1 MPPHPLRPSPPFARL
16 APSALTGLAFAV
28 YAAYFLILVRYAVAL
43 FQFPFDYDRGEGFEL
58 NSALLFSRGEWPY
71 KDNEVYPFFA
81 SAYPPLYHLI
91 VAPLVAVF
99 GPQYWT
105 GRLVSFLATL
115 AAAGAIAWAVRRGSG
130 NGTIAAL
137 SGLTF
142 LASNYVYHI
151 GPLFRQHMTMAAFET
166 LAVVALAA
174 SGPGRGLRL
183 SRGEGLGLVFLLA
196 AGFTKPLAY
205 ATVAACFLFLVIRSP
220 RRGLALGAAFG
231 AAAAGLMLL
240 MEWATGGHWWLNV
253 VLANVNEFVPGQAA
267 GLYRQWYQLHAIL
280 IWLAGGWA
288 AYQALHRLR
297 WTPQPAPAASHPSIY
312 SIWLLFTVANGATA
326 GKWGAGESYF
336 VTAIAA
342 VCIGSG
348 LALGDLARASAG
360 WPRPLALAVALAIP
374 ALYLAQAARLVHLPT
389 TGRVFGVVARS
400 LGIESD
406 SGYYDSQGYT
416 QLGRPPNAIDIAQ
429 GMKIAAFVKASPGPI
444 LSEEAAFP
452 LMAGKDVVTDP
463 SHLLNLYENGQYDP
477 SSLIGMIQAQAFGG
491 VVLNAQFYPLPVLQA
506 IGQAYAPAGD
516 VNMNGFTYRLLRPRG
531 P

>member
-1 MPPHPLRPSPPFARL
+1 MPPLPPRLSSPLARL
-16 APSALTGLAFAV
+16 APTALTGLAVAV

-71 KDNEVYPFFA
+71 KDNEVYPFFS

-99 GPQYWT
+99 GPEYWT

-115 AAAGAIAWAVRRGSG
+115 TAAGAIAWAVRRGSG
-130 NGTIAAL
+130 NGSIAAL
-137 SGLTF
+137 SGLAF

-151 GPLFRQHMTMAAFET
+151 GPLFRQHMTMVAFET

-174 SGPGRGLRL
+174 SGPGRGLRP
-183 SRGEGLGLVFLLA
+183 SRSEALGLAFLLA

-205 ATVAACFLFLVIRSP
+205 ATVAACFLYLLFQSP
-220 RRGLALGAAFG
+220 RRALALGTAFG
-231 AAAAGLMLL
+231 AATAGLMLF
-240 MEWATGGHWWLNV
+240 MEWASGGHWWLNV
-253 VLANVNEFVPGQAA
+253 VLANVNKFVPGQAS
-267 GLYRQWYQLHAIL
+267 GLYRQWYQLHAVL

-288 AYQALHRLR
+288 ALQLWRNNAN
-297 WTPQPAPAASHPSIY
+297 PSLY
-312 SIWLLFTVANGATA
+312 AIWLLLTVANGATA
-326 GKWGAGESYF
+326 GKWGAGEAYF

-342 VCIGSG
+342 VCICSG
-348 LALGDLARASAG
+348 LALGGLARASAQ
-360 WPRPLALAVALAIP
+360 WKSPLGLAVALAIP

-389 TGRVFGVVARS
+389 TGRAFGVVARM

-452 LMAGKDVVTDP
+452 LMAGKEVVTDP
-463 SHLLNLYENGQYDP
+463 SHLLNLYENGQYNP
-477 SSLIGMIQAQAFGG
+477 SSLISLIEAQAFDG

-506 IGQAYAPAGD
+506 LGQAYAPVGE
-516 VNMNGFTYRLLRPRG
+516 VNMNGFTYRLLRPQG